1 MMNTQIIK
9 KSMLALLTVLLLS
22 GLTASDT
29 LAQRG
34 AGKGK
39 AKGWN
44 KQDRGICMQM
54 PDLSEEQ
61 MDKISGLRTSFMKET
76 LEVRNEI
83 AVKKAELKA
92 LSAGDDVD
100 LKKVNS
106 KIDEIAELRA
116 DMMKKHAAHRQDIR
130 ALLNEE
136 QQVLFD
142 QHGPGFGRGMDKG
155 RMHRSGRG
163 FGPGTEKGYGPFCP
177 WRDAEED

>member
-1 MMNTQIIK
+1 MNTQIIK

-22 GLTASDT
+22 GITANDT

-39 AKGWN
+39 TKGWN
-44 KQDRGICMQM
+44 KQERGICMQM
-54 PDLSEEQ
+54 PDLTEEQ
-61 MDKISGLRTSFMKET
+61 MDKISNLRTSFMKET

-83 AVKKAELKA
+83 DVKKAELKA
-92 LSAGDDVD
+92 LSTGEDVD

-116 DMMKKHAAHRQDIR
+116 NMMKKHAAHRQDVR

-142 QHGPGFGRGMDKG
+142 QRGPGFGRGMDKG
-155 RMHRSGRG
+155 RAHRTGRG
-163 FGPGTEKGYGPFCP
+163 FGPGAEKGPGPFCP
-177 WRDAEED
+177 RQNYNKD